1 MFNNNERD
9 KMNEEQ
15 IYNEVKSRGKIKYK
29 NHLIKINKRRVAGGF
44 MTMITY
50 DVITPTNKTIHV
62 LTIKEALEKIR

>member
-1 MFNNNERD
+1 MFNNERD

-29 NHLIKINKRRVAGGF
+29 NHLIKINKKAIGGGF